1 MQVCRRPEGHYT
13 EKTEWHQAFGYSYLV
28 MRSEGK
34 VMGSKVYRGKN
45 VVENFL
51 NNILQEEVEIREILA
66 TPKPLV
72 MTAED

>member
-1 MQVCRRPEGHYT
+1 
-13 EKTEWHQAFGYSYLV
+13 